1 MQQKNSKLL
10 KSIFLLMPIVDVIV
24 LLLVITV
31 VAGILGICLI
41 LFLAAFAGCGGVLLW
56 SGVKT
61 ILTLQIGRGLGYI
74 GLGIFGM
81 LLGELSVYLTAA
93 LGSGIRLVFRFGRSF
108 FTSRRIDV
116 PLPNESQMMRRQK
129 ILRVT
134 GYVFGIAVI
143 FILIAFLTGNG
154 KSMISFIAE
163 NFNAEKMAAFWGI
176 QGR

>member
-1 MQQKNSKLL
+1 MKQKNSKLL

-24 LLLVITV
+24 LIIVITA

-41 LFLAAFAGCGGVLLW
+41 LFLVAFAGCSGVLLW

-61 ILTLQIGRGLGYI
+61 ILTLQIGLGLGYI

-81 LLGELSVYLTAA
+81 LLGELSIYLTAA
-93 LGSGIRLVFRFGRSF
+93 LGGGIRRVFRFGRAF
-108 FTSRRIDV
+108 FTSIEMD
-116 PLPNESQMMRRQK
+116 PLLPNERQMMRRQK

-154 KSMISFIAE
+154 QNMISFIAE
-163 NFNAEKMAAFWGI
+163 NFSAEKMAAFWGI